1 MLPSWMRSRNDIPR
15 PMYFLAIET
24 TSRRLAS
31 VSRRL
36 GSNPGPGGPV
46 GGLAPALCGGCVE
59 QVLELAQ
66 VGKAQQLLRDVR
78 LLALALDRGQA
89 LDDVGQH
96 LLDGALARVDLLEDV
111 QRLEGVVERLG
122 LDGLRKLDL
131 VVGREQAHA
140 PNLLEVHADG
150 VVQRDRIHHLDVE
163 QHLVIDL
170 LDLFEVLLSVRD
182 LDADLFERGEDPEDL
197 VRLGVDLGEA
207 LQDVVRSE
215 VALLLALDDQL
226 FGHGHQLV
234 FEPMLRLLDGLSGP
248 VSTLGRYFGC
258 ARDRHPLLSISSMAW
273 PSSLASASSR
283 ATRSESF
290 PLSASESS
298 RIIPLWRLLMWSSV
312 MRSASSTATS
322 SSTLGGGA
330 AQALLI
336 RSCSSAGYP
345 ANSVSSPD
353 TPPRS
358 YVSNIRSYIPRSSSS
373 NSSRVIFVR
382 TRSNAT
388 GRTAR
393 SCSRYLPTVIFFPVG
408 EVSKPFLPTL

>member
-1 MLPSWMRSRNDIPR
+1 M
-15 PMYFLAIET
+15 
-24 TSRRLAS
+24 
-31 VSRRL
+31 
-36 GSNPGPGGPV
+36 G
-46 GGLAPALCGGCVE
+46 
-59 QVLELAQ
+59 
-66 VGKAQQLLRDVR
+66 
-78 LLALALDRGQA
+78 LLALALHGGQA
-89 LDDVGQH
+89 LDDVWQH
-96 LLDGALARVDLLEDV
+96 LFHGTLAAVDLLDHV
-111 QRLEGVVERLG
+111 QGLEGVVQRLG
-122 LDGLRKLDL
+122 LDGLRQLDL
-131 VVGREQAHA
+131 VVRRQQAH
-140 PNLLEVHADG
+140 PTDLLEVHPDR
-150 VVQRDRIHHLDVE
+150 VVQRDGVHHLDVE
-163 QHLVIDL
+163 EHLVVDL
-170 LDLFEVLLSVRD
+170 LDLFEILLAVGD

-197 VRLGVDLGEA
+197 IRLGVDLREA
-207 LQDVVRSE
+207 LKDVVGRE
-215 VALLLALDDQL
+215 VALLLALDDEL
-226 FGHGHQLV
+226 LGHGHQLV
-234 FEPMLRLLDGLSGP
+234 LELVLRLLGGLTGP
-248 VSTLGRYFGC
+248 VSNFWCHNFGC
-258 ARDRHPLLSISSMAW
+258 ARDRHPLLSMSAMARA
-273 PSSLASASSR
+273 SSLASASSR

-312 MRSASSTATS
+312 ILSASSTATS